1 MQIAH
6 DVAGFTLAEA
16 DILRS
21 AMGKKD
27 QILLKEQREKFV
39 EGAMKKEFAK
49 GEAETVFDWLE
60 PAGSHAFNK
69 SHTVAYSMLAY
80 RMAYLKAHYP
90 HEFMAAMM
98 TGESGD
104 SMKVARYREACRKLA
119 DFLGVEI
126 NLLPLDV
133 NSSEKGYTVEGNAI
147 RSGFVAV
154 KGIANEVID
163 QILAKRESDGVFDSL
178 EDFQTRVG
186 GVDVRVIDNLIR
198 GGAFDAIS
206 GA

>member
-39 EGAMKKEFAK
+39 EGAMKKNFGK
-49 GEAETVFDWLE
+49 DEAETVFDWLE
-60 PAGSHAFNK
+60 AAGSYAFNK

-80 RMAYLKAHYP
+80 RMAYLKTHYP

-98 TGESGD
+98 TGESSD
-104 SMKVARYREACRKLA
+104 SMKIARYREECRKLA

-126 NLLPLDV
+126 NLLPLNV

-154 KGIANEVID
+154 KGMSNELID
-163 QILAKRESDGVFDSL
+163 QILAKRTSDGAFDSL
-178 EDFQTRVG
+178 EDFGTRVDD
-186 GVDVRVIDNLIR
+186 VDGQVIDTLIR